1 MDEHQHLDELEQE
14 IRNHVELEAMDNLDR
29 GMTPEQARTAALLKF
44 GNVAAI
50 REDAYAVWHRVWLEK
65 SLQDI
70 RYALRQLRR
79 APVFTITVVLTLGL
93 GIGATTA
100 IFSLIHTVM
109 LKSLPVVDPSHLYR
123 IGSGKNCCATNLL
136 QGDWERFSYSLY
148 RRIAEDTPQF
158 DNITAFQ
165 DHAGVLSVREGSS
178 TAQAKPLL
186 GEYVSGNYF
195 QTFGLQAFAGRLF
208 TVADDQPNAAPVAV
222 LSYRTWRQD
231 YNSNPSVVGSTLNI
245 ETHPFTIIG
254 IAPSGFF
261 GETLSGTPTEIW
273 VPLQSE
279 LLIDGKAAFNL
290 IPSQAWLHLIGH
302 LRPGASI
309 DGVSAQLTATL
320 QHWLI
325 SEAALPPQNQPQS
338 AEELSRQTIQISPG
352 GSGIGTMRDA
362 YGDTLQ
368 LLLGLCLAV
377 LLIAC
382 ANIANLLLARGTSRQ
397 PQIALQLALG
407 ATRKRILRQALTE
420 CSVLAVLGGAAGVG
434 IAWLGAKL
442 VIALAF
448 RHASQVPIDVRPS
461 LPVLGFCLGLSLL
474 TGLLFGTVPAWLS
487 SRANPVESLRGA
499 NRSTHKSAAL
509 PQKLLIVLQA
519 ALSVVLIAAASML
532 THSILNLEDQ
542 DLGFATANR
551 LIVQMEPPL
560 ADYTLDQLSL
570 RYRNLQDRLSQLPGV
585 HSASLSL
592 NGPIDSGWR
601 ETIVKPGEGMPR
613 LDGTQ
618 SAQWNRVS
626 PGYFETTGLPILQG
640 RAILDSDR
648 INTRGVVVVNQ
659 AFVKKFFPN
668 QPAIG
673 QHFGIGLPAY
683 SNALEVVGVVRD
695 AKSGDLSEPPLPMA
709 FGALTQRIAFTEETL
724 QANDKWD
731 HFINGAQLSFTGDL
745 GTLEPRIREA
755 FRLVDP
761 NFAIID
767 IQPLQ
772 QLVETQLDQQSAVAQ
787 LSGLFGVLALILAS
801 IGLYG
806 VTAYTVARRTS
817 EIGIRMAVGAS
828 RLNIVGLVFRGAFA
842 QVAIGLALGIPVSIL
857 VGKIISARLYHV
869 GIFDSAALITAIGAL
884 LLGASVASILPAR
897 RAATIDPIR
906 TLRAE

>member
-1 MDEHQHLDELEQE
+1 M
-14 IRNHVELEAMDNLDR
+14 A
-29 GMTPEQARTAALLKF
+29 TLLSD
-44 GNVAAI
+44 V
-50 REDAYAVWHRVWLEK
+50 
-65 SLQDI
+65 
-70 RYALRQLRR
+70 RYALRQMRL
-79 APVFTITVVLTLGL
+79 APVFTITVILTLGL

-100 IFSLIHTVM
+100 IFSLIHAVM

-123 IGSGKNCCATNLL
+123 IGAGKDCCATNVL
-136 QGDWERFSYSLY
+136 QGNWERFSYSLY
-148 RRIAEDTPQF
+148 KRVAEDAPQF

-165 DHAGVLSVREGSS
+165 DRAGVLSVREGSS

-208 TVADDQPNAAPVAV
+208 TVTDDQPNAMPVAV

-254 IAPSGFF
+254 IAPPGFF
-261 GETLSGTPTEIW
+261 GETLSSTPTEIW

-325 SEAALPPQNQPQS
+325 SEAALPAQNQPQS
-338 AEELSRQTIQISPG
+338 AQELSRQTIQITPG

-362 YGDTLQ
+362 YADSLR
-368 LLLGLCLAV
+368 LLFALCLAV

-382 ANIANLLLARGTSRQ
+382 ANIANLLLARGISRRA
-397 PQIALQLALG
+397 QIALQLALG
-407 ATRKRILRQALTE
+407 ASRKRILRQALTE
-420 CSVLAVLGGAAGVG
+420 CSFLALLGATAGIS

-448 RHASQVPIDVRPS
+448 RHASAVPIDVRPS

-487 SRANPVESLRGA
+487 SRADPIESLRGA

-519 ALSVVLIAAASML
+519 ALSVVLIAAAGML
-532 THSILNLEDQ
+532 THSILNLENQ
-542 DLGFATANR
+542 NLGFTTANR
-551 LIVQMEPPL
+551 LSVRMEPPL
-560 ADYTLDQLSL
+560 ADYTLDQLNL
-570 RYRNLQDRLSQLPGV
+570 RYRDLRDRLSELPGV
-585 HSASLSL
+585 HSASLAL
-592 NGPIDSGWR
+592 NGPIGGGWK

-618 SAQWNRVS
+618 SAMWNRVS
-626 PGYFETTGLPILQG
+626 PRYFATIGLPILQG
-640 RAILDSDR
+640 RGILDSDR
-648 INTRGVVVVNQ
+648 VDTRGVVVVNQ
-659 AFVKKFFPN
+659 AFVKRFFHN
-668 QPAIG
+668 QPALG
-673 QHFGIGLPAY
+673 KHFGIGLPAY

-695 AKSGDLSEPPLPMA
+695 AKSGDLREPPLPMA
-709 FGALTQRIAFTEETL
+709 FGALTQHIAFTEETL

-731 HFINGAQLSFTGDL
+731 HFINGAQLFFTGDL
-745 GTLEPRIREA
+745 GTMEPRIREA

-761 NFAIID
+761 NFAIIS
-767 IQPLQ
+767 IQPMQ
-772 QLVETQLDQQSAVAQ
+772 QLVDAQLDQQRAVAQ
-787 LSGLFGVLALILAS
+787 LSGLFGILALILAS

-806 VTAYTVARRTS
+806 VTAYMVARRTS

-828 RLNIVGLVFRGAFA
+828 RVDIVGLVFRGAFA
-842 QVAIGLALGIPVSIL
+842 QVAIGLVLGIPASII
-857 VGKIISARLYHV
+857 VGKILSTKLYHV
-869 GIFDSAALITAIGAL
+869 GILDSAALITAIGTL
-884 LLGASVASILPAR
+884 LFGACVASIVPAH
-897 RAATIDPIR
+897 RAATTDPIR
-906 TLRAE
+906 ILRAE